1 VAANSEKEFSWSFEK
16 AERKSF
22 LEWGTSM
29 NPEAILWS
37 RVLLQAI
44 WDLAGIK
51 LNVPKRDIPRLQRRT
66 RAWFTARDD
75 SPGSFIWICH
85 NLSLEPDVVR
95 SRVLNK
101 PTGEL
106 GALLAIQPSTWD
118 VGSMLNSDSVEIQE
132 MSSEAV

>member
-1 VAANSEKEFSWSFEK
+1 
-16 AERKSF
+16 
-22 LEWGTSM
+22 M
-29 NPEAILWS
+29 NPEVILWS

-66 RAWFTARDD
+66 RAWFNSFDD
-75 SPGSFIWICH
+75 SMGSFIWICH

-101 PTGEL
+101 PTAEL
-106 GALLAIQPSTWD
+106 GALLANQPSTWD
-118 VGSMLNSDSVEIQE
+118 VSSVFSSGSVEIQE
-132 MSSEAV
+132 MNSEAV